1 MSLLLT
7 DDAYQNTREHVDVA
21 AVSCRNERIGDIY
34 ECLPLAYQFTA
45 LIVNPIIQRKRKPPV
60 KGEH

>member
-21 AVSCRNERIGDIY
+21 VVSCKEMK
-34 ECLPLAYQFTA
+34 E
-45 LIVNPIIQRKRKPPV
+45 
-60 KGEH
+60 